1 MSNVMPPRFAPERLL
16 VLGLQMLLRR
26 FARAKNSRSSAKAV
40 ATRGAKLEQCVCRD
54 VALWQLLSGVRG
66 SGVAGR
72 SPQEKL
78 ASWCAEAE
86 AVSRAAAAII
96 VRCPVGVQKAVFVFN
111 RTAFVVEAAHNRS
124 SERTA
129 SSYA

>member
-1 MSNVMPPRFAPERLL
+1 MPPRFAPERLL
-16 VLGLQMLLRR
+16 VLGLQVLLRR
-26 FARAKNSRSSAKAV
+26 FARAKKGSSSAKAA
-40 ATRGAKLEQCVCRD
+40 ATRGAKLEQCVCRG
-54 VALWQLLSGVRG
+54 VALWQLLSGGRG
-66 SGVAGR
+66 SGAAGR
-72 SPQEKL
+72 SPLKRL

-86 AVSRAAAAII
+86 AVSCAAAAFI
-96 VRCPVGVQKAVFVFN
+96 VRRQVGVQEAVFVFN

>member
-1 MSNVMPPRFAPERLL
+1 MPPRFAPERLL
-16 VLGLQMLLRR
+16 VLGLQRLLRR
-26 FARAKNSRSSAKAV
+26 FARAKKGGSSAKAV
-40 ATRGAKLEQCVCRD
+40 ATRGAKLAQCVCRG
-54 VALWQLLSGVRG
+54 VALWQLLSSVRG

-86 AVSRAAAAII
+86 AVSRAAAAFF
-96 VRCPVGVQKAVFVFN
+96 VRRLVGVQEAEFVFN
-111 RTAFVVEAAHNRS
+111 RAAFVVEAAHNQS